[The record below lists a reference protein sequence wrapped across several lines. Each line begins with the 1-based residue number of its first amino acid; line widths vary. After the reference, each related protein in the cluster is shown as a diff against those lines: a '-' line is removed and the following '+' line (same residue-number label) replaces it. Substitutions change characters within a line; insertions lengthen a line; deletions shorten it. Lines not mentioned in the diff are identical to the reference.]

1 LLSIEFLA
9 SSPRTDIDNTSFRVF
24 LLQSFL
30 KALIFFFHPFF
41 LKQKVPPPLLTVIAS
56 GEEGKAMVARESQSS
71 MPIQSFAAVVGILT
85 NNCYL
90 LTRITLGNRS
100 LHVGFFFFHPFVLK
114 QKVEPKIQG
123 RFKTVLILGHRSLL

>member
-1 LLSIEFLA
+1 MVSCLPFFLKVAFFSSLPLRRCCWRPRQRPSIATLLSIEFLA

-90 LTRITLGNRS
+90 
-100 LHVGFFFFHPFVLK
+100 
-114 QKVEPKIQG
+114 
-123 RFKTVLILGHRSLL
+123 